1 MLDQNAEVIL
11 STVHSKIMLKHSLQ
25 ILSLRLRQKFA
36 SVIRMSNNHGAE
48 LSIEEIARL
57 SQLEY
62 THDEEE
68 SCDMKKTILVW
79 GLPGPQA
86 SSVAIALVG
95 NPLFTVRGIFNKNC
109 PEVARFQ
116 QMGVESE
123 IVEISEKGP
132 IPIIKLNNVFRDVY
146 GVFFV
151 TNDIDPLLPM
161 RREMEV
167 GVKLAE
173 MCERLRIKHVIY
185 SAVDFVYRITGN
197 RCSRYDGKGE
207 IEYQMKG
214 MGLPLT
220 VLKLPLSYDYLVNT
234 LIPTRQGSDYVFT
247 GIVDSKL
254 DFDVMNYSDIGPV
267 VKLAFERPNIF
278 IGKTIGLT
286 VDRID
291 INKFVQLMT
300 EVFKETKIDWRYEKL
315 SWKEYQRDK
324 KNNRELA
331 TLLDFHCNYAPLRD
345 VRTMQALNPNVQT
358 FSEYISANQ
367 KRLTKLFKLVKT

>member
-1 MLDQNAEVIL
+1 MTIGQDTGL
-11 STVHSKIMLKHSLQ
+11 S
-25 ILSLRLRQKFA
+25 FE
-36 SVIRMSNNHGAE
+36 E
-48 LSIEEIARL
+48 LLTAGGL
-57 SQLEY
+57 SQSY
-62 THDEEE
+62 FTVDEEN
-68 SCDMKKTILVW
+68 SLMKKIILVW
-79 GLPGPQA
+79 GLPGAQA
-86 SSVAIALVG
+86 SSVATALVG
-95 NPLFTVRGIFNKNC
+95 NPLFNVRGIFNKEC

-116 QMGVESE
+116 EMGVQSE
-123 IVEISEKGP
+123 VVEISEKGP
-132 IPIIKLNNVFRDVY
+132 IPILKLNHMFRDVY
-146 GVFFV
+146 GVFIV
-151 TNDIDPLLPM
+151 TNDVEPLLAM

-173 MCERLRIKHVIY
+173 MCERLKIKHVIY
-185 SAVDFVYRITGN
+185 SAVDFVFRITGN

-234 LIPTRQGSDYVFT
+234 LIPTRQGGDYVFT
-247 GIVDSKL
+247 SIVDSKL

-291 INKFVQLMT
+291 INKFVKQME
-300 EVFKETKIDWRYEKL
+300 EVFKKQRWRYEKL

-324 KNNRELA
+324 RNNRELA

-367 KRLTKLFKLVKT
+367 KRLTKLFKLVTIT

>member
-1 MLDQNAEVIL
+1 MSAVQETGL
-11 STVHSKIMLKHSLQ
+11 SFEDLLNTS
-25 ILSLRLRQKFA
+25 
-36 SVIRMSNNHGAE
+36 
-48 LSIEEIARL
+48 
-57 SQLEY
+57 SQPYITL
-62 THDEEE
+62 DEENIL
-68 SCDMKKTILVW
+68 MKKIILVW
-79 GLPGPQA
+79 GLPGAQA
-86 SSVAIALVG
+86 CSVATALIG
-95 NPLFTVRGIFNKNC
+95 NPLFNVRGIFNKDC

-116 QMGVESE
+116 EMGVQTE
-123 IVEISEKGP
+123 IVEISDKGP
-132 IPIIKLNNVFRDVY
+132 IPIMKLNNVFRDVY
-146 GVFFV
+146 GVFVV
-151 TNDIDPLLPM
+151 TNDVDPLLPM

-173 MCERLRIKHVIY
+173 MCERLQVKHVIY
-185 SAVDFVYRITGN
+185 SAVDFVFRITGN

-207 IEYQMKG
+207 IEYQMRE

-234 LIPTRQGSDYVFT
+234 LLPVRQGSEYVFT

-254 DFDVMNYSDIGPV
+254 DFDAMNYGDIGPV

-291 INKFVQLMT
+291 INKFIQQIR
-300 EVFKETKIDWRYEKL
+300 EIFKEMKLNWRYEKL
-315 SWKEYQRDK
+315 SWKEYQKDK

-345 VRTMQALNPNVQT
+345 VRTMQAMNPNVQT
-358 FSEYISANQ
+358 FSEYVSANQ
-367 KRLTKLFKLVKT
+367 KRLTKLFKIVTPT